1 MLLKVS
7 FEEASK
13 FIKKSLI
20 LAHKLS
26 LNNDVLGMINCPI
39 DKSLLRKK
47 NIGVTE
53 FLASKCKIKNNSEV
67 MLIWNKKFSV
77 SPITTHLDVKI
88 VPKVLKSQ
96 LIINKVI
103 TINSFFKAF

>member
-1 MLLKVS
+1 M
-7 FEEASK
+7 
-13 FIKKSLI
+13 
-20 LAHKLS
+20 
-26 LNNDVLGMINCPI
+26 
-39 DKSLLRKK
+39 
-47 NIGVTE
+47 
-53 FLASKCKIKNNSEV
+53 ASKCKIKNNSEV

-103 TINSFFKAF
+103 TINSFFKSFFKKPFIGVSGLNPHNAEMRKSSEEKG